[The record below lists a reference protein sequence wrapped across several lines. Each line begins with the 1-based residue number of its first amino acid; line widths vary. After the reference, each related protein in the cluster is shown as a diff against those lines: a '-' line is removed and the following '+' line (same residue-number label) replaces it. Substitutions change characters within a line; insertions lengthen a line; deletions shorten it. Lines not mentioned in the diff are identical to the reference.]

1 MVDIYPATNRP
12 GKCPPLAVDANYI
25 NPRGGGKLN
34 DFGCV
39 TINLADFLPLPLSKA
54 LSYYHDPPP
63 LPLTPASP
71 PHWQL
76 IGRQFAIVSSL
87 YYVSDD

>member
-1 MVDIYPATNRP
+1 MVDIYPTTNRR

-25 NPRGGGKLN
+25 NPREGGKLN
-34 DFGCV
+34 DFGCI

-54 LSYYHDPPP
+54 LWYYHDPP

-71 PHWQL
+71 PSLAANWPSICHSFLL
-76 IGRQFAIVSSL
+76 IL
-87 YYVSDD
+87 C

>member
-34 DFGCV
+34 DFGCI

-54 LSYYHDPPP
+54 LWYYHDPPP
-63 LPLTPASP
+63 P
-71 PHWQL
+71 PPYSCLAPSLAANWPSICHSFLL
-76 IGRQFAIVSSL
+76 IL
-87 YYVSDD
+87 C